1 MAAGICYFISLYFYC
16 TYVVWRHLLRLEKI
30 VLDGFKSFADKT
42 EFNFNQQITAIV
54 GPNGCGKSNVVDAL
68 KWVLG
73 EQSTK
78 SLRSGQM
85 ADVIFSGS
93 AARKAMGMAQVS
105 LHFSQA
111 SSLGVE
117 QDELVITRRLYR
129 SGDSE
134 YLINNKIC
142 RLKDVR
148 EMFMDTGVGVRAY
161 SIIEQGQISQILTTS
176 KTDRRFIF
184 EEAAGISKYKAQ
196 KKEALRRLEHADQ
209 NLLRLA
215 DIVGEVQKQLRSIKL
230 QAGKARNYLQYNQR
244 LKELRVSFSLAQY
257 HQIQT
262 ETGEKNVRVDE
273 LQNQLASVAAQVSQN
288 DAKLSTLATEIIEKE
303 NEINRCDNNL
313 VSVTGR
319 IEQQQQKIEF
329 LHKRIQETQ
338 ERKELEEQNIGQV
351 QQRLKDFDEQV
362 KQSVSELENISVIVE
377 QKSSELER
385 LQEQIRTINLAC
397 AETETELQDEKTGII
412 DIVRHTAQL
421 HNEIQS
427 INIYRN
433 NLSGQ
438 KDRLADRVSQTKEQ
452 FESLLG
458 GKAQNQARLDDINKV
473 IGELQQQLENKRQ
486 QINQIDQNVAQTN
499 EQLTQ
504 AREQRSAIQSESKVI
519 SDMED
524 RREGIDNAVKKVL
537 SFATANNK
545 TFIKGIIADIIR
557 AKPKYAAAIEAALE
571 GKADAV
577 VADSTQPL
585 LNDKT
590 LAQQAG
596 GRVRFICTDRLE
608 PFAESIELPQADGII
623 GRAVEFVSFES
634 QYAQLVWQMLGK
646 TIIVESTQKAF
657 ELASFRRPGY
667 SFVTVEGDI
676 LNSDASFCTGLIGK
690 AVGLISRKSRLVQL
704 TGELQQVSANISG
717 LEEKLA
723 AGVRENEHLEK
734 LCKDFRTSVYEANT
748 EKTNITSDMNV
759 IEQNIKRLSHEQPVL
774 TSEIQSLEK
783 QISETVQ
790 KEYQSKQQLQE
801 LETVNTQRTER
812 IEQLEAQLTEKK
824 KTLEQNS
831 GELTELKVFIG
842 QGQEQKKAIE
852 QKIVSLNM
860 QTEHGRSELSSTQNN
875 IKSCI
880 EQIEQSQKDIRST
893 ETEIAELL
901 DQKQAAQ
908 NQSVELHQEVETML
922 AQRQQTEE
930 VLKQDRQRQSELDRQ
945 INQLKLELGQL
956 AVRATDLIQRVT
968 EELGMDLAAEYQNYT
983 AGEMNWDAVRDEIT
997 ELRGKIE
1004 RLGNVNVDAIEQQE
1018 ELEKRNEFLTGQI
1031 EDLNNSKNQLQQLIN
1046 RLNKES
1052 MDKFAIT
1059 FEQIR
1064 TNFQEVFRK
1073 LFGGGKADVLLEQPE
1088 DILESGIEIIA
1099 RPPGKETRSISL
1111 LSGGEKTMTAI
1122 ALLFAIFKTK
1132 PSPFCFLDEVDA
1144 ALDEANNERFNLI
1157 VQEFEKDAQF
1167 VIITHAKRTMSI
1179 ADVLVGIT
1187 MQQKGISKKIS
1198 VTFDSYQP
1206 QQEEEAAAVA

>member
-1 MAAGICYFISLYFYC
+1 M
-16 TYVVWRHLLRLEKI
+16 RLEKI

-85 ADVIFSGS
+85 SDVIFSGS
-93 AARKAMGMAQVS
+93 ASRKPIGMAEVS

-111 SSLGVE
+111 ASLGVE

-134 YLINNKIC
+134 YLINNKAS

-148 EMFMDTGVGVRAY
+148 ELFMDTGVGVRAY
-161 SIIEQGQISQILTTS
+161 SIIEQGQIAQILTSS

-230 QAGKARNYLQYNQR
+230 QAGKARSYLQYNQR
-244 LKELRVSFSLAQY
+244 LKELRVTFSLAQY
-257 HQIQT
+257 HQIT
-262 ETGEKNVRVDE
+262 NETTQKTAQADE
-273 LQNQLASVAAQVSQN
+273 LQNQLAAVSAQVSQN
-288 DAKLSTLATEIIEKE
+288 EAKLSTLAAAIIEKE

-313 VSVTGR
+313 VSITGR

-329 LHKRIQETQ
+329 LHKRIREMQD
-338 ERKELEEQNIGQV
+338 RKGLEEQNIKQI
-351 QQRLKDFDEQV
+351 QQRLADFETQIEQGGC
-362 KQSVSELENISVIVE
+362 ELENISVILE
-377 QKSSELER
+377 QKSSELEK

-438 KDRLADRVSQTKEQ
+438 KDRLADRVSQAKQQ
-452 FESLLG
+452 FESMLG

-473 IGELQQQLENKRQ
+473 IAELQQQLESKRQ
-486 QINQIDQNVAQTN
+486 QINQIDKDVARTN
-499 EQLTQ
+499 EQLAQ
-504 AREQRSAIQSESKVI
+504 EREQRSAIQSEIKVI
-519 SDMED
+519 ADMEN
-524 RREGIDNAVKKVL
+524 RREGIHNAVKKILNL
-537 SFATANNK
+537 SQQK
-545 TFIKGIIADIIR
+545 PFIKGIIADIIR
-557 AKPKYAAAIEAALE
+557 AKPEYAAAIEAALE
-571 GKADAV
+571 GKADAIV
-577 VADSTQPL
+577 SDSTEQVL
-585 LNDKT
+585 GDRT
-590 LAQQAG
+590 LAEQAG

-608 PFAESIELPQADGII
+608 PFVESLSFPQADGII
-623 GRAVEFVSFES
+623 GRAVEFVSFDHE
-634 QYAQLVWQMLGK
+634 YARLVWQMLGK
-646 TIIVESTQKAF
+646 TIVVENIQKAF
-657 ELASFRRPGY
+657 ELASFCSFGY
-667 SFVTVEGDI
+667 SFVTIDGDI
-676 LNSDASFCTGLIGK
+676 LNSDGSYSTGPIGK
-690 AVGLISRKSRLVQL
+690 AVGLISRKSRLLQL
-704 TGELQQVSANISG
+704 TGEMENVSANISS
-717 LEEKLA
+717 LETKLA

-748 EKTNITSDMNV
+748 EKTNISSDLNV
-759 IEQNIKRLSHEQPVL
+759 IEQNIKRLSQEQPIL

-783 QISETVQ
+783 QISDTVH
-790 KEYQSKQQLQE
+790 KEYQSKQQLEE
-801 LETVNTQRTER
+801 LETVNVQRTER
-812 IEQLEAQLTEKK
+812 IAQLEAQLAEKK

-831 GELTELKVFIG
+831 IELTELKVFIG

-852 QKIVSLNM
+852 QKIASLNA
-860 QTEHGRSELSSTQNN
+860 QTEHGRSELASAQNN
-875 IKSCI
+875 IKSCT
-880 EQIEQSQKDIRST
+880 EQIEQGQKDILGT
-893 ETEIAELL
+893 EAEISELFT
-901 DQKQAAQ
+901 QKDAAH
-908 NQSVELHQEVETML
+908 NQSVQLHEEVEAML
-922 AQRQQTEE
+922 QQRNQTEE
-930 VLKQDRQRQSELDRQ
+930 ILKHDRLRQSELDQ
-945 INQLKLELGQL
+945 QVNQLKMELGQL
-956 AVRATDLIQRVT
+956 QVKSTDLVQRVT
-968 EELGMDLAAEYQNYT
+968 EELGMDLVAEYQNYN
-983 AGEMNWDAVRDEIT
+983 ASGEINWDSVRDEIT

-1052 MDKFAIT
+1052 MDKFAVT

-1073 LFGGGKADVLLEQPE
+1073 LFGGGKADILLEQPE
-1088 DILESGIEIIA
+1088 DILESGIEVIA
-1099 RPPGKETRSISL
+1099 RPPGKEPRSISL

-1144 ALDEANNERFNLI
+1144 ALDEANNERFDLI
-1157 VQEFEKDAQF
+1157 VQEFKKNSQF

-1179 ADVLVGIT
+1179 ADTLFGIT

-1198 VTFDSYQP
+1198 VTFDNYQP
-1206 QQEEEAAAVA
+1206 QQEEAAVA